1 MASINNKVVWVT
13 GASSGIGEA
22 LVRVLA
28 EKNNK
33 LILSS
38 RKVEVL
44 DKVKASLPVAARENT
59 KILPLDLSQPDTLNE
74 KATEALKLYGKVD
87 VLIHSGGISQRAMAL
102 DTQIEVDRRIMEVD
116 FFSTVIL
123 TKAVLPTM
131 IENGYGHIIP
141 ISSLVGKFGSP
152 FRSGYAAAKHALHGF
167 YDSLRAEVYT
177 KNIFVT
183 LVTPGFVKTNVSI
196 NALTE
201 DGKALNQMD
210 EGQEKGMTAEQ
221 CARKIIK
228 GAEKEKNELLMGG
241 KETMAVYIKRFFPGL
256 LARIVRKV
264 KVR

>member
-1 MASINNKVVWVT
+1 MATIYNKVVWVT

-38 RKVEVL
+38 RNLETL
-44 DKVKASLPVAARENT
+44 EKVKSSLPETSRENAR
-59 KILPLDLSQPDTLNE
+59 ILSLDLSQPDTLNG
-74 KATEALKLYGKVD
+74 KASEALKLFGRVD

-102 DTQIEVDRRIMEVD
+102 DTKIEVDRRIMEVD
-116 FFSTVIL
+116 YFSTVIL

-167 YDSLRAEVYT
+167 YDSLRAELYT

-183 LVTPGFVKTNVSI
+183 LVTPGFVRTNVSI

-201 DGKALNQMD
+201 DGEALNQMD

-241 KETMAVYIKRFFPGL
+241 KETMAVYVKRFFPGL
-256 LARIVRKV
+256 IAKIIRKA